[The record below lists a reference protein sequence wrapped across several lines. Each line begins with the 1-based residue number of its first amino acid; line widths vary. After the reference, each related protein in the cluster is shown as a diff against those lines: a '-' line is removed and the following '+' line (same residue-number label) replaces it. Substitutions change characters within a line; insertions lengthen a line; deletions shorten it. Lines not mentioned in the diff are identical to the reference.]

1 MIKKISLLSLS
12 LSILVS
18 CNANFNTKQKSAL
31 PETKNHNEMKTKDL
45 NWDDKKDFEIL
56 EKNLIKEFNDKI
68 KDDVTGAVIFDPAD
82 YKDQQPNAE
91 SPDTVNPSLWRQ
103 ARLNNYRGLYKVVD
117 GVYQVR
123 GADMANMSIV
133 ETPNGYV
140 VMDVLTTRETAKAAM
155 DLFYKASGRPNKPI
169 LAMIYSHP
177 HADHYG
183 GSSAI
188 ATQDDVKNGKIMVI
202 APEGMNE
209 SVAKENVVAGTAMA
223 RRALNMY
230 GAALDD
236 NNKGHVDSGLGKYL
250 PKGGHAE
257 YIVPSV
263 YISKDA
269 TNGQKM
275 MIDGVE
281 FIFQMTLGTEAPEEM
296 NIYIPQYKALFMAE
310 NMTHT
315 MHNML
320 TPRGALVR
328 NAAAWAEYLQKSLNL
343 FGTKAEVMFNAHH
356 WPTFTNAEV
365 VRTIEKTRNL
375 IKQLHDQSV
384 RMINKGYKM
393 DEVANY
399 LTLSPEITKEWHNRP
414 YYGEYRFNARA
425 IYQYYL
431 GFFSGNPVDL
441 NRLAPVDAGKRFVDT
456 VGGLSQVMKKA
467 NKAFK
472 SGDYQWAAEMMN
484 HAVMAYPQD
493 KQARYLL
500 ADIYEQMG
508 YEAESAVHRNFYLTG
523 SKELRGELDTSKLVS
538 PVIGTLPALSPVEI
552 FNFIGSMVNIDKL
565 QGINKVVEVLFT
577 DTNTK
582 IYVII
587 QDSVVIPTTE
597 LNYRTVDETVSV
609 TKQAMIDNLTAALL
623 AQPYQLSDS
632 MSKTAIATLMQ
643 AIEPPKSSF
652 NIVTSAVE

>member
-1 MIKKISLLSLS
+1 MIRRITLTAFVVS
-12 LSILVS
+12 VFFS

-45 NWDDKKDFEIL
+45 NWDDKKDFEIS
-56 EKNLIKEFNDKI
+56 EKNLIAPFTEVI
-68 KDDVTGAVIFDPAD
+68 KDDVTGAVVFDPAD

-91 SPDTVNPSLWRQ
+91 SPDTVNSSLWRQ
-103 ARLNNYRGLYKVVD
+103 ARLNSYRGLYKVVD

-123 GADMANMSIV
+123 GMDVANLSIV
-133 ETPNGYV
+133 ETLNGYV
-140 VMDVLTTRETAKAAM
+140 VIDVLCTREQSRAAIE
-155 DLFYKASGRPNKPI
+155 LFFKHKPRKPI
-169 LAMIYSHP
+169 LAMVYSHP

-183 GSSAI
+183 GSSGI
-188 ATQDDVKNGKIMVI
+188 ASQDDVKNGKIMVI

-209 SVAKENVVAGTAMA
+209 SVVTENVTTGTAMS
-223 RRALNMY
+223 RRAFNMY
-230 GAALDD
+230 GAGLDH
-236 NNKGHVDSGLGKYL
+236 NNKGHVDNGHGKAMPMSG
-250 PKGGHAE
+250 HVE

-263 YISKDA
+263 YIPKNA
-269 TNGQKM
+269 TEGQKM

-310 NMTHT
+310 NMSHT

-328 NAAAWAEYLQKSLNL
+328 NSRVWAEYLQKSLNL
-343 FGTKAEVMFNAHH
+343 FGTKAEVMFNAHN
-356 WPTFTNAEV
+356 WPTFGNKEV
-365 VRTIEKTRNL
+365 ISTIEKTRNL

-393 DEVANY
+393 DEVGNY
-399 LTLSPEITKEWHNRP
+399 LKLSPEITQEWHNRP
-414 YYGEYRFNARA
+414 YYGDYRFNARA
-425 IYQYYL
+425 VYQYYL

-441 NRLAPVDAGKRFVDT
+441 NRLPPVEAGKRFVDA

-508 YEAESAVHRNFYLTG
+508 YGSESGAQRNFYLTG
-523 SKELRGELDTSKLVS
+523 AKDLREQLDMRKLVS
-538 PVIGTLPALSPVEI
+538 TVVGSLPALSASEI
-552 FNFIGSMVNIDKL
+552 FNFLATMVNIEKL
-565 QGINKVVEVLFT
+565 SNVRSVVEVNFS
-577 DTNTK
+577 DTK
-582 IYVII
+582 EKVYVII
-587 QDSVVIPTTE
+587 EDSVVIPTTE
-597 LNYRTVDETVSV
+597 LNYRTVDETV
-609 TKQAMIDNLTAALL
+609 TMKKADLIKTLFDILQG
-623 AQPYQLSDS
+623 QPYQLATDRT
-632 MSKTAIATLMQ
+632 KTSLETLM
-643 AIEPPKSSF
+643 ASLETPNISF
-652 NIVTSAVE
+652 PIVTSAVE